1 MLTKFRTV
9 PLGNGE
15 STLYALASRM
25 ISHYCHQDKSKPEQ
39 ECTRLVLAR
48 EHRSNASET
57 RPLF

>member
-25 ISHYCHQDKSKPEQ
+25 ISSLLSP
-39 ECTRLVLAR
+39 R
-48 EHRSNASET
+48 
-57 RPLF
+57 